1 MSKTLS
7 QDALRRQR
15 NLTRIQR
22 FKLLDDTFFN
32 SCFDGYPQGMEL
44 LLRIIKGRN
53 DLKIVDMVT
62 QNTVPNLYGR
72 EVRFDVFAKDTEGVA
87 YDFEVQRSDT
97 GAVPLRARYNSSLL
111 DAMEVQK
118 STHWKNLPQ
127 TCVIFITEHDVL
139 KGAKP
144 IYHIHRT
151 IHEMDHSIFNDG
163 ADIIYVNA
171 ACQSSDDPLGRLMHD
186 FHCTNA
192 DDMYYPELAERVRFY
207 KTNDKGVTKMCE
219 IMNEVLNE
227 GRAEGLAE
235 GRIDGLLTA
244 VRNLMAAQ
252 HLSAQEAMGI
262 LNVPVEMREV
272 LLSKI

>member
-1 MSKTLS
+1 MAQTAT
-7 QDALRRQR
+7 QEELRRQR
-15 NLTRIQR
+15 NLARIKR

-44 LLRIIKGRN
+44 LLRIIQGRD
-53 DLKIVDMVT
+53 DLQIVEMVT

-72 EVRFDVFAKDTEGVA
+72 EVRFDVFAKDSQGTA
-87 YDFEVQRSDT
+87 YDFEVQRSDA

-118 STHWKNLPQ
+118 STNWKDLPK

-139 KGAKP
+139 QGNQP
-144 IYHIHRT
+144 IYHIRRK
-151 IHEMDHSIFNDG
+151 IEEMNNSTFHDN

-171 ACQSSDDPLGRLMHD
+171 AHQADDALGRLMHD

-192 DDMYYPELAERVRFY
+192 DDMYYPELAQRVKFY
-207 KTNDKGVTKMCE
+207 KTNDKGVSKMCE

-227 GRAEGLAE
+227 GRAEGERNMEMTIVKRMLLKHKPLIEIIDAVDWSKE
-235 GRIDGLLTA
+235 RIIAFAKENNIPIT
-244 VRNLMAAQ
+244 
-252 HLSAQEAMGI
+252 E
-262 LNVPVEMREV
+262 
-272 LLSKI
+272 